1 MQSTDWPPQHSEAL
15 REHMA
20 KGMSYSA
27 IADAINAKFRT
38 SYSRNATVGRA
49 RRMGL
54 AGPGQFE
61 DLGKP
66 LPTAEAPRLR
76 AINPR
81 MRERHVFEFWRLP
94 PVFEA
99 TEFQL
104 RTADVVPRHL
114 SLIDLE
120 HGDCRYPYGGGT
132 EGEAITFC
140 GHRQRPGSSYCA
152 AHFDLSVGPG
162 TASERSA
169 HRDLLKAVEAE
180 RNADQTD
187 LRTSSIQGAIQ
198 HAARQTQEAV

>member
-20 KGMSYSA
+20 RGMSYLA

-38 SYSRNATVGRA
+38 SYSRHATIGRA

-61 DLGKP
+61 GQSKP
-66 LPTAEAPRLR
+66 SPTAEAPGLHE
-76 AINPR
+76 INPHR
-81 MRERHVFEFWRLP
+81 MRERHVSKFWRLP

-99 TEFQL
+99 TEIAKL
-104 RTADVVPRHL
+104 RTADIAPRHL

-120 HGDCRYPYGGGT
+120 HGDCRYPYGGDT
-132 EGEAITFC
+132 DGEAITFC
-140 GHRQRPGSSYCA
+140 GHLRRPGSSYCT
-152 AHFDLSVGPG
+152 AHFDLSIGPG

-180 RNADQTD
+180 
-187 LRTSSIQGAIQ
+187 
-198 HAARQTQEAV
+198 